1 MNKSK
6 LVELRNNLISKNN
19 FDKDKIDEYIEK
31 CEEKQTEFMNKR
43 SFNLYK
49 YDNIILNNLLDMI
62 HYFLFKKSTQ
72 KKLNEIC
79 YMYQIEI
86 FNLKKEIENRSKQIE
101 KIDNKLYEYK
111 K

>member
-1 MNKSK
+1 MNKSE

-62 HYFLFKKSTQ
+62 HYFLQEVFSPLAGTHSESMEKSGFA
-72 KKLNEIC
+72 K
-79 YMYQIEI
+79 
-86 FNLKKEIENRSKQIE
+86 SA
-101 KIDNKLYEYK
+101 
-111 K
+111 